1 MNAAEVWGCDWAEI
15 LDAQVWAAPGEK
27 AVPMPTLYK

>member
-15 LDAQVWAAPGEK
+15 LDAQVWGGAGGKGGPYA
-27 AVPMPTLYK
+27 YII